1 MARPYLGGTTAGVV
15 DVTADKTLVKADSG
29 KIMSL
34 NSSSAITVTLPTD
47 ANVHTGF
54 TVKFIVQTAN
64 NNAYTI
70 ITGDVADS
78 GGDDF
83 VGGVILASTT
93 AGYAHAVLPA
103 ANDCNI
109 ILDTGQPTLTNVK
122 RILAT
127 CNGRLHWINGLYTMK
142 IDDVYTGSGE
152 FNFLE
157 KHIIG
162 GISIIGD

>member
-1 MARPYLGGTTAGVV
+1 MARPYLGGSTAGVV

-34 NSSSAITVTLPTD
+34 NTTSAITVTLPTD
-47 ANVHTGF
+47 ANVYTGF

-93 AGYAHAVLPA
+93 AGYAFVAKPA

-109 ILDTGQPTLTNVK
+109 ILDADLADTGGEVGSWIELVKIASDQWMVSGCVYSDDADSDGTALFTNT
-122 RILAT
+122 A
-127 CNGRLHWINGLYTMK
+127 
-142 IDDVYTGSGE
+142 
-152 FNFLE
+152 
-157 KHIIG
+157 
-162 GISIIGD
+162 